1 MGGGERSTSIF
12 YAETIIGTPKR
23 LTQIIL
29 PLSSFRDADNEQNN
43 ENVELGVGVN
53 MKAESKCSGNH
64 YLGNKLGR
72 ELILNFT

>member
-1 MGGGERSTSIF
+1 MHTQIE
-12 YAETIIGTPKR
+12 R

-53 MKAESKCSGNH
+53 MKAESKCCGNH

-72 ELILNFT
+72 DLILNFT